1 MFTKNNRLCR
11 YWQQC
16 NYHNPFSP
24 DCSRSVHHTTYNQ
37 PKREAKKKAMKES
50 ASPDREKEKQIFT
63 WLLILCT
70 SLTLCPSISWSGFG
84 ANSTSWPV
92 DINYHFIILSAPFT
106 VYFPFSP
113 WVKGPSPFDWR
124 AHRQWERWRE
134 CTWRRR
140 CGGRRGEPPNSPEKV

>member
-1 MFTKNNRLCR
+1 MFTKTIVFVDIGNNAIIIIRSRLIAR
-11 YWQQC
+11 APYTIQHITNQRRKQWKSQQTERK
-16 NYHNPFSP
+16 NEK
-24 DCSRSVHHTTYNQ
+24 TT
-37 PKREAKKKAMKES
+37 
-50 ASPDREKEKQIFT
+50 FT